1 MATINN
7 PFDMFEPLLCI
18 FHIFLAKNLMNSQNN
33 LSINYMNKNLRYIL
47 SIRSCTFFVV
57 FVPHVERVKFIVL
70 LLPSVRF
77 SVLNL
82 EVICNEIKQLTRV
95 RYDILPDQNLF

>member
-1 MATINN
+1 
-7 PFDMFEPLLCI
+7 
-18 FHIFLAKNLMNSQNN
+18 MNSQNN

-47 SIRSCTFFVV
+47 SIRSRTFFVV

-77 SVLNL
+77 SVLNV
-82 EVICNEIKQLTRV
+82 EVIRNEIKQLTRV